1 MPMLAWMIKTGDLCI
16 FLSIFFLSQ
25 VGYFS
30 YEIASDYTWLFE
42 NVK

>member
-16 FLSIFFLSQ
+16 FLSIFLSQ